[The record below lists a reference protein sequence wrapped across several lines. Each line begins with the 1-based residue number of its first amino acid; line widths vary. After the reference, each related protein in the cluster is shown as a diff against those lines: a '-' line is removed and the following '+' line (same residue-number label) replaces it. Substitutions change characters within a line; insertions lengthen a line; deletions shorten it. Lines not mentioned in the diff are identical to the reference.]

1 MVLEAGLEE
10 ARTRTP
16 RNKEGVYF
24 EAPAGALSVLDP
36 RNGQVV
42 AIATYPTFDN
52 RWFTKP
58 IPQTQFEQLF
68 PDGER
73 SPLVNRA
80 ISGRYQI
87 GSTMKLFSAM
97 AAVNSGFLP
106 GPRHVV
112 NDPGYYEIKN
122 CEPPQPC
129 RYTNAGG
136 ETNAPGAID
145 LPTALAISS
154 DVYFYK
160 IGAEMWQQLEGDV
173 LQDGIREFGLG
184 RETGVDLPYE
194 YGGIVPDA
202 ALKKRLADQGVI
214 NADEGA
220 GYFTG
225 DNLQLAIGQGLFT
238 ATPLQI
244 ANGYAAFANGG
255 TVWTPHVVA
264 RILAPGTPDVASGQV
279 DLSQA
284 IPVREIEP
292 TSTGQVAIAPE
303 TRAAV
308 MEGLVG
314 VLDYGTAASAFKNYD
329 YDRFPIAGKTG
340 TAQDFTLKDERDT
353 SLFAAFG
360 PINDTPR
367 YAAAAVLERAGFGA
381 WSAAPV
387 VKCFYEGI
395 SGQIAMPPVSQSDA
409 LDRTSTRTAVMP
421 QLPPELASCLS
432 IEATGSD

>member
-1 MVLEAGLEE
+1 
-10 ARTRTP
+10 
-16 RNKEGVYF
+16 VYF
-24 EAPAGALSVLDP
+24 EAPAGAITVLDP
-36 RNGQVV
+36 RSGQVV
-42 AIATYPTFDN
+42 AMATYPTFDN

-58 IPQTQFEQLF
+58 IPQSQFEQLF

-80 ISGRYQI
+80 IAGRYQI
-87 GSTMKLFSAM
+87 GSTMKLFTGL

-106 GPRHVV
+106 GPRYTIT
-112 NDPGYYEIKN
+112 DQGFYEIKN
-122 CEPPQPC
+122 CQPPQPC

-136 ETNAPGAID
+136 ERTQYGTID
-145 LPTALAISS
+145 LPLALTVSS

-160 IGAEMWQQLEGDV
+160 IGAEMWQQLKGDV
-173 LQDGIREFGLG
+173 LQDGLRQFGLG
-184 RETGVDLPYE
+184 RESGIDLPYE

-202 ALKKRLADQGVI
+202 ALKKSLADQGVI
-214 NADEGA
+214 NKDEGA

-244 ANGYAAFANGG
+244 ANGYATFANGG
-255 TVWTPHVVA
+255 TVWTPHVVS

-279 DLSQA
+279 DLAQA
-284 IPVREIEP
+284 VVVKDIAPVAA
-292 TSTGQVAIAPE
+292 STVSISPE
-303 TRAAV
+303 TRDAV

-314 VLDYGTAASAFKNYD
+314 VLRNPRGTAYNTFKGYD
-329 YDRFPIAGKTG
+329 WNLFPIAGKTG
-340 TAQDFTLKDERDT
+340 TAQDYTQKDERDT
-353 SLFAAFG
+353 SLFAGFG

-387 VKCFYEGI
+387 VKCFYEGV
-395 SGQIAMPPVSQSDA
+395 SGQVAMPEVVQSDA
-409 LDRTSTRTAVMP
+409 LDRQGTKTAIMP
-421 QLPPELASCLS
+421 QLPEETASCLK
-432 IEATGSD
+432 IQATGSD